1 MGRDLSPNQKVS
13 RRATGIRVRTQKR
26 SEWRMVGGGA
36 WQRGSGG
43 RPITPLKSSQAGSSY
58 LRQVVRVWQFG
69 RHIEPEVF
77 IVINVRVS
85 KANEHSS
92 TTDESLFQKDGFQS
106 WIQDLSKLKH

>member
-1 MGRDLSPNQKVS
+1 M
-13 RRATGIRVRTQKR
+13 
-26 SEWRMVGGGA
+26 
-36 WQRGSGG
+36 
-43 RPITPLKSSQAGSSY
+43 
-58 LRQVVRVWQFG
+58 RVWQFG

-106 WIQDLSKLKH
+106 WIQDLSKLKHQNKNIKNKSLNGWQQLFQISWASDFTLNGQFFCDLMDIS